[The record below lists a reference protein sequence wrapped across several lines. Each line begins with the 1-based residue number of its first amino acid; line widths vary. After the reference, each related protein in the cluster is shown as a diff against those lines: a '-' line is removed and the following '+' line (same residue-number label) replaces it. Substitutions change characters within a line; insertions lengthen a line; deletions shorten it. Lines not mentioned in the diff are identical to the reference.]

1 MNDIKQTSNPH
12 EDLLSFFNYTSI
24 GTLYNLT
31 PLFFSEENQ
40 QALDELIGVAKVELI
55 DFLEGIESERALK
68 QSIELWRN
76 EDKSTKATRVIVKL
90 INNTPHTFK
99 IAQTSLPL
107 HTSERQ
113 SFQTSPSHKNRI
125 EIRFRLYV
133 RLPLAQK

>member
-76 EDKSTKATRVIVKL
+76 EGRFQELSATRL
-90 INNTPHTFK
+90 LN
-99 IAQTSLPL
+99 
-107 HTSERQ
+107 
-113 SFQTSPSHKNRI
+113 
-125 EIRFRLYV
+125 
-133 RLPLAQK
+133 